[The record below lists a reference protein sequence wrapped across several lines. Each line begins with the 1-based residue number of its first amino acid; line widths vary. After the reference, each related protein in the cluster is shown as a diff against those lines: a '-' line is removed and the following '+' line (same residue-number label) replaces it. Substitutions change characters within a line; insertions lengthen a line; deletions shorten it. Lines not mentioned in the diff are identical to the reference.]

1 MTPKGNELKK
11 FEGNLLNAGNV
22 FKNTKQ
28 EYSKLSQ
35 FSEWIFKDWNF
46 LMKNSYETLIPCSME
61 HGTDSMGNCN

>member
-28 EYSKLSQ
+28 ENSKSSQ
-35 FSEWIFKDWNF
+35 FSEWIFEDWNF
-46 LMKNSYETLIPCSME
+46 FNKNSYKTLISWNME
-61 HGTDSMGNCN
+61 LNPWSNCN